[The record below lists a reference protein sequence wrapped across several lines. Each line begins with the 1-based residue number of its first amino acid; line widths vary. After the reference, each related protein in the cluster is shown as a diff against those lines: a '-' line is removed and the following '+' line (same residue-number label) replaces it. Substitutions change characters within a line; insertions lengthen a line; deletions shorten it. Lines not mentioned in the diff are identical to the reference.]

1 MTKIREHNHFNGEY
15 RGAACQSCNTR
26 EGKAS
31 KEIPVFFHNGS
42 NYDFH
47 FIVTE
52 LMKYQ
57 DKYNKA
63 EVLPKTSEEYISITY
78 GSFYRKLI
86 FKDSY
91 RFLQQGL
98 GDIAESMKS
107 EDFKIMT
114 DFYKDINLLKQKGV
128 YPYDY
133 IDSIE
138 KLKETQL
145 PPIEAFYLTLK
156 QETITEEE

>member
-1 MTKIREHNHFNGEY
+1 MTKIREHNHFNGKY
-15 RGAACQSCNTR
+15 RGAACQSCNTQ

-42 NYDFH
+42 KFDFH

-52 LMKYQ
+52 LMKYENQ
-57 DKYNKA
+57 YNKVK
-63 EVLPKTSEEYISITY
+63 VLPKTSITY

-98 GDIAESMKS
+98 GDIAESMK
-107 EDFKIMT
+107 I
-114 DFYKDINLLKQKGV
+114 LRL
-128 YPYDY
+128 
-133 IDSIE
+133 
-138 KLKETQL
+138 
-145 PPIEAFYLTLK
+145 
-156 QETITEEE
+156 

>member
-1 MTKIREHNHFNGEY
+1 MTKIREHNHFNGKY

-31 KEIPVFFHNGS
+31 KEITVFFHNGS
-42 NYDFH
+42 NYDFM
-47 FIVTE
+47 VTE
-52 LMKYQ
+52 LMKYENQ
-57 DKYNKA
+57 YNKV
-63 EVLPKTSEEYISITY
+63 EVLPETSEEYISITY

-114 DFYKDINLLKQKGV
+114 DF
-128 YPYDY
+128 
-133 IDSIE
+133 
-138 KLKETQL
+138 
-145 PPIEAFYLTLK
+145 
-156 QETITEEE
+156 

>member
-1 MTKIREHNHFNGEY
+1 MTKIREHNHFNGKY

-42 NYDFH
+42 KYDFH
-47 FIVTE
+47 FIVTD
-52 LMKYQ
+52 LMKYENQ
-57 DKYNKA
+57 YNRV
-63 EVLPKTSEEYISITY
+63 EVLSKISEEYISITY
-78 GSFYRKLI
+78 GCFYRKLI

-91 RFLQQGL
+91 RFLQQVL

-114 DFYKDINLLKQKGV
+114 YLYKDNKYINLLRQKGV
-128 YPYDY
+128 YPYEH
-133 IDSIE
+133 IDSLD
-138 KLKETQL
+138 KLNETQL
-145 PPIEAFYLTLK
+145 PPIEAFYSTLK
-156 QETITEEE
+156 QEQ